1 MLLQRIYCNLICQWS
16 VKSLYYCLNWWAACS
31 VSLIEIFLV
40 WIFLLFSQGNIN
52 VIDND
57 LILHDIATCFLQFYF
72 QSHLTCR
79 MASESSTCAFSD
91 ISEKVDS
98 DSSKSGKDST
108 IIESTVTVITK
119 RKKVKVSTKFTIPHA
134 QHVFL
139 AMKTS
144 EAFLQKTQDLSG

>member
-1 MLLQRIYCNLICQWS
+1 M
-16 VKSLYYCLNWWAACS
+16 
-31 VSLIEIFLV
+31 
-40 WIFLLFSQGNIN
+40 
-52 VIDND
+52 IDND
-57 LILHDIATCFLQFYF
+57 LILLDIVTCFYNLTIYS
-72 QSHLTCR
+72 QSNLTCR
-79 MASESSTCAFSD
+79 MASESSTSAFSD
-91 ISEKVDS
+91 SSEKLDS

-108 IIESTVTVITK
+108 IIQSKVTVITE

>member
-1 MLLQRIYCNLICQWS
+1 
-16 VKSLYYCLNWWAACS
+16 
-31 VSLIEIFLV
+31 
-40 WIFLLFSQGNIN
+40 
-52 VIDND
+52 
-57 LILHDIATCFLQFYF
+57 
-72 QSHLTCR
+72 

-91 ISEKVDS
+91 SSEKLDS

-108 IIESTVTVITK
+108 IIQSKVTYY
-119 RKKVKVSTKFTIPHA
+119 REEKVKLSTKFTIPHA

>member
-1 MLLQRIYCNLICQWS
+1 
-16 VKSLYYCLNWWAACS
+16 
-31 VSLIEIFLV
+31 
-40 WIFLLFSQGNIN
+40 
-52 VIDND
+52 
-57 LILHDIATCFLQFYF
+57 
-72 QSHLTCR
+72 

-108 IIESTVTVITK
+108 IIESTVTVITE